1 MSPLFQASFDQ
12 NNTQPDNDIYVN
24 NTRDV
29 SKENDNS
36 DIDYS
41 KDENDENT
49 INTDDQ
55 LSESEITIFGE
66 LYKII
71 EKKNKTKET
80 TQHLSRSDLSE
91 KVQQKIEKHQD
102 ALAQT
107 SRTATYWIQYLRYID
122 ILKLFIWAP
131 RTENWEGGP
140 SPWTKQDA
148 GYLIYLLLP
157 GI

>member
-1 MSPLFQASFDQ
+1 M
-12 NNTQPDNDIYVN
+12 N

-41 KDENDENT
+41 KEENDENT
-49 INTDDQ
+49 TNTENQ
-55 LSESEITIFGE
+55 LNESEITIFGE

-71 EKKNKTKET
+71 EKKQKTKEA

-91 KVQQKIEKHQD
+91 KVQQKIEKHKD

-107 SRTATYWIQYLRYID
+107 SRTATYWIEYLRYID
-122 ILKLFIWAP
+122 ILKLFIWAA
-131 RTENWEGGP
+131 RTGNWEVHLLGL
-140 SPWTKQDA
+140 SRMQDA
-148 GYLIYLLLP
+148 
-157 GI
+157 

>member
-1 MSPLFQASFDQ
+1 M
-12 NNTQPDNDIYVN
+12 N

-41 KDENDENT
+41 KEENDENT
-49 INTDDQ
+49 TNTENQ

-71 EKKNKTKET
+71 EKKQKTKA

-91 KVQQKIEKHQD
+91 KVQQKIEKHKD
-102 ALAQT
+102 A
-107 SRTATYWIQYLRYID
+107 
-122 ILKLFIWAP
+122 
-131 RTENWEGGP
+131 
-140 SPWTKQDA
+140 
-148 GYLIYLLLP
+148 
-157 GI
+157 